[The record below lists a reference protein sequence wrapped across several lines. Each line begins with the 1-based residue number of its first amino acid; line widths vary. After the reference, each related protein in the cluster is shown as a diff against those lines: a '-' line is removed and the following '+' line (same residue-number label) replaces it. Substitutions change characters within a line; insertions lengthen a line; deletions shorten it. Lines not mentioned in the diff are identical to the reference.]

1 MTDLYFVP
9 GGIGKCISFTSLLAR
24 IENPI
29 AVCSGWKSLFQDHP
43 KVYGSYDMT
52 SFYEP
57 EKNEYFSSYFNNFFY
72 LDPYYSKHFLKDKK
86 HISECFQLMRGI
98 EMPTKQSEVFFNKKD
113 VEDLASIINEIDPFV
128 MVQFSGSDD
137 TFLKEDDL
145 YTRSLNRKQSQEI
158 INILNFDLKLNV
170 INVKNPDDTSTYEN
184 LCQIQHTLDFK
195 KYMTLLSFSRGFIG
209 VDSFLQHASSNK
221 NKIVNGV
228 VLWGSTS
235 SQLFGYDHNINL
247 QTKAPYQ
254 MVFETNDIMDSFSSL
269 GKVQESKKIM
279 STLKVDAS

>member
-1 MTDLYFVP
+1 MVDLYFVP

-24 IENPI
+24 LDSPVG
-29 AVCSGWKSLFQDHP
+29 VCSGWKSLYEDHP

-57 EKNEYFSSYFNNFFY
+57 EKNEYFSSYFDNFIY
-72 LDPYYSKHFLKDKK
+72 LDPYYSQHFLKQKK

-98 EMPTKQSEVFFNKKD
+98 DMPTKQSEVFFNSKD
-113 VEDLASIINEIDPFV
+113 IEDLSSIINKVDPFV
-128 MVQFSGSDD
+128 LVQFSGSDD
-137 TFLKEDDL
+137 TFLKENDL
-145 YTRSLNRKQSQEI
+145 YTRSLNRKQAQEI

-170 INVKNPDDTSTYEN
+170 INVKNPEDTSTYEN
-184 LCQIQHTLDFK
+184 LCEIQHTLDFK
-195 KYMTLLSFSRGFIG
+195 KYMILLSFSRGFIG

-235 SQLFGYDHNINL
+235 SKLFGYEHNINL
-247 QTKAPYQ
+247 QTKAPYK
-254 MVFETNDIMDSFSSL
+254 MIFKTNEIMDSFSSL
-269 GKVQESKKIM
+269 NKVEETNRM
-279 STLKVDAS
+279 TSTLKVNAS

>member
-98 EMPTKQSEVFFNKKD
+98 EMPTKQSEVFLIKRCRR
-113 VEDLASIINEIDPFV
+113 SC
-128 MVQFSGSDD
+128 
-137 TFLKEDDL
+137 L
-145 YTRSLNRKQSQEI
+145 YN
-158 INILNFDLKLNV
+158 
-170 INVKNPDDTSTYEN
+170 
-184 LCQIQHTLDFK
+184 
-195 KYMTLLSFSRGFIG
+195 
-209 VDSFLQHASSNK
+209 
-221 NKIVNGV
+221 
-228 VLWGSTS
+228 
-235 SQLFGYDHNINL
+235 
-247 QTKAPYQ
+247 
-254 MVFETNDIMDSFSSL
+254 
-269 GKVQESKKIM
+269 
-279 STLKVDAS
+279 